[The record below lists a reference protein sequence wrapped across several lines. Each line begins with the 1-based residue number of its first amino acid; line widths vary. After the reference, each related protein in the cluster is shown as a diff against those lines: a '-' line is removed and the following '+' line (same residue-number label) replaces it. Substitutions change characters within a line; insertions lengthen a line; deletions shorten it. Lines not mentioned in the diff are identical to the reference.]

1 MIVDNLHNDCPL
13 AHEKIKIKQDMIS
26 NYCHEITD
34 EHNIKVGSVIKL
46 VSNLDN
52 KTKCV
57 LIIYAVRN
65 EINKHSWSIDIQ
77 AIAMVKPYIDFNT
90 DKKIE

>member
-46 VSNLDN
+46 DQ
-52 KTKCV
+52 
-57 LIIYAVRN
+57 I
-65 EINKHSWSIDIQ
+65 
-77 AIAMVKPYIDFNT
+77 
-90 DKKIE
+90 